1 MFFSIIQSFYP
12 SILMFMIKRFT
23 TPTWVK
29 RHYFEYRNYDKVDM
43 TQLENIRRR
52 LSKFDVADPVVSIV
66 IPAYNEEENLLST
79 LSSFSEL
86 VPKVPTELLIVNNNS
101 TDRTQEILD
110 RLEVNSIFQPI
121 QGRTYARQLGLEK
134 AKGQIILSADADSIY
149 PMDWGNGFVQTLL
162 NQENVAVVY
171 GRYSFIPT
179 KSINR
184 IGLAIHEFGGELMF
198 KRRKG
203 IDLCINAVG
212 FNTGFRKV
220 QALEVGGYDPEKLE
234 FHNQRSEDGWL
245 AQSLYKRFGKIV
257 FVPSKNRVWTS
268 DRRLLDE
275 GSLTKASMNRVFRY
289 LNGTNLANT

>member
-1 MFFSIIQSFYP
+1 
-12 SILMFMIKRFT
+12 MIKRFT
-23 TPTWVK
+23 TPKWVK
-29 RHYFEYRNYDKVDM
+29 RHYFDYRHYDKVSTAELDVI
-43 TQLENIRRR
+43 QQK
-52 LSKFDVADPVVSIV
+52 LSKFKVANPVASIV

-86 VPKVPTELLIVNNNS
+86 KPDVPTELLIVNNNS
-101 TDRTQEILD
+101 NDRTQEILD
-110 RLEVNSIFQPI
+110 RLGVNSIFQPK

-134 AKGQIILSADADSIY
+134 ANGQIILSADADSIY
-149 PMDWGNGFVQTLL
+149 PADWGNGFVQTLL
-162 NQENVAVVY
+162 TQEKVAVVY

-198 KRRKG
+198 NKRKG

-212 FNTGFRKV
+212 FNTGFRKE
-220 QALEVGGYDPEKLE
+220 QALAVGGYDPEKLE
-234 FHNQRSEDGWL
+234 FENQRSEDGWL
-245 AQSLYKRFGKIV
+245 AQSLYKKFGAIV
-257 FVPSKNRVWTS
+257 FVASKNRVWTS

-275 GSLTKASMNRVFRY
+275 GSLTRASMNRVFRY